1 MPEPLKNI
9 FSRPLLSP
17 FAELVQKVWP
27 DFSTT
32 AFLEKVFDEHYENLE
47 LKQRTRH
54 IAHALRAC
62 LPVDYR
68 DALQIVCEVTQSY
81 LDQHGE
87 KLTFQWI
94 FLPEFIEAHGIE
106 DPDASIAAIETVT
119 RWSSCEFT
127 VRPFLVKYPERMYAQ
142 MLAWSD
148 HPSPMV
154 RRLASEGIRPR
165 LPWGMGVPALKR
177 DPAPILPIL
186 EKLKN
191 DPAETVRR
199 SVANNLNDIA
209 KEHPQVVL
217 ELTGRWLGQN
227 PDTDWILRHACRG
240 LLKKGNAQALA
251 FFGFEKGAD
260 AIEVSNL
267 QYSPE
272 VRIGDKLDFSFQLG
286 NHAPKAQSLRLEYQ
300 IDYQTLS
307 GKISSKVFKI
317 KELELAAETTVQI
330 ERHQR
335 FQDFTT
341 RKHYPGVHVLRIL
354 VNGVALAEGAFLV
367 SKASGG

>member
-1 MPEPLKNI
+1 MAEPLKNI
-9 FSRPLLSP
+9 FSHPLLSP

-27 DFSTT
+27 DFPTT
-32 AFLEKVFDEHYENLE
+32 TFLEKVFDEHYENLE

-62 LPVDYR
+62 LPTAYR
-68 DALQIVCEVTQSY
+68 DALKIVCDVTQSY

-106 DPDASIAAIETVT
+106 DPDASISAIETVT

-148 HPSPMV
+148 NPSPMV

-217 ELTGRWLGQN
+217 EITGRWLGQN
-227 PDTDWILRHACRG
+227 PNTDWILRHACRG

-251 FFGFEKGAD
+251 FFGFEKGAN
-260 AIEVSNL
+260 AIEVANL
-267 QYSPE
+267 QYNPE
-272 VRIGDKLDFSFQLG
+272 VTIGDNLDFSFQLS
-286 NHAPKAQSLRLEYQ
+286 NHAPKAQTLRLEYQ

-330 ERHQR
+330 ERYQR

-341 RKHYPGVHVLRIL
+341 RKHYPGAHVLRIL
-354 VNGVALAEGAFLV
+354 VNGLALGEGEFFV
-367 SKASGG
+367 SKAKGR

>member
-1 MPEPLKNI
+1 MSEPLKNI
-9 FSRPLLSP
+9 FSRPLISP
-17 FAELVQKVWP
+17 FAELVKKVWP

-32 AFLEKVFDEHYENLE
+32 DFLEKVFDEHYEGLE

-54 IAHALRAC
+54 IAHALQAC
-62 LPVDYR
+62 LPSAYR
-68 DALQIVCEVTQSY
+68 DALRIVCAVAQSY
-81 LDQHGE
+81 IDQHGE
-87 KLTFQWI
+87 KLTFEWI
-94 FLPEFIEAHGIE
+94 FLPEFIEAHGVE
-106 DPDASIAAIETVT
+106 DPDASIPAIETVT

-127 VRPFLVKYPERMYAQ
+127 VRPFLIKYPERMYAQ
-142 MLAWSD
+142 MLAWAD
-148 HPSPMV
+148 HPSPML

-165 LPWGMGVPALKR
+165 LPWGMGVPVLKQ

-209 KEHPQVVL
+209 KEHPQIVL
-217 ELTGRWLGQN
+217 DMAGRWLGQN
-227 PDTDWILRHACRG
+227 SDTDWIVRHACRG

-251 FFGFEKGAD
+251 YFGFEKGAE
-260 AIEVSNL
+260 AVEVSNL
-267 QYSPE
+267 QHSLE
-272 VRIGDKLDFSFQLG
+272 VTVGDKLDFSFQLS
-286 NHAPKAQSLRLEYQ
+286 NHAAAAQSLRLEYQ

-317 KELELAAETTVQI
+317 KELELAAGTSVVV
-330 ERHQR
+330 ERYQR

-341 RKHYPGVHVLRIL
+341 RKHYPGGHVLRIL
-354 VNGVALAEGAFLV
+354 VNGLALAEGKFMV
-367 SKASGG
+367 S

>member
-9 FSRPLLSP
+9 FSRPLITP
-17 FAELVQKVWP
+17 FAELVKKIWP

-32 AFLEKVFDEHYENLE
+32 VFLEKVFDEHYEGLE

-62 LPVDYR
+62 LPTTYR
-68 DALQIVCEVTQSY
+68 DALKIVCEVTQSY
-81 LDQHGE
+81 IDQHGE

-94 FLPEFIEAHGIE
+94 FLPEFIEAHGVE
-106 DPDASIAAIETVT
+106 DPDASIPAIETVT

-127 VRPFLVKYPERMYAQ
+127 VRPFLLKYPERMYAQ
-142 MLAWSD
+142 MLNWAD

-217 ELTGRWLGQN
+217 DIAGRWLGQN
-227 PDTDWILRHACRG
+227 PDTDWIVRHACRG

-251 FFGFEKGAD
+251 YFGFEKGAE
-260 AIEVSNL
+260 AVEVSNL
-267 QYSPE
+267 QHSPE
-272 VRIGDKLDFSFQLG
+272 VTIGDKLDFSFQLS
-286 NHAPKAQSLRLEYQ
+286 NHAANAQSLRLEYQ

-317 KELELAAETTVQI
+317 KELELAAGVSVAV
-330 ERHQR
+330 ERYQR

-341 RKHYPGVHVLRIL
+341 RNHYPGEHVLRIL
-354 VNGVALAEGAFLV
+354 VNGLALAEGKFIV
-367 SKASGG
+367 S

>member
-9 FSRPLLSP
+9 FSRPLIHP
-17 FAELVQKVWP
+17 FAELVKTIWP

-32 AFLEKVFDEHYENLE
+32 TFLEKVFDEQYEGLE

-62 LPVDYR
+62 LPTAYR
-68 DALQIVCEVTQSY
+68 DALKIVCDVTQSY
-81 LDQHGE
+81 IDQHGE

-94 FLPEFIEAHGIE
+94 FLPEFIEAHGVE
-106 DPDASIAAIETVT
+106 DPDASITAIETVT

-127 VRPFLVKYPERMYAQ
+127 VRPFLLKYPERMYAQ

-217 ELTGRWLGQN
+217 DIAGRWLGQH
-227 PDTDWILRHACRG
+227 PDTDWIVRHACRG

-251 FFGFEKGAD
+251 YFGFEKGVD

-267 QYSPE
+267 QHSLE
-272 VRIGDKLDFSFQLG
+272 VTVGGKLDFSFQLN
-286 NHAPKAQSLRLEYQ
+286 NHASNAQSLRLEYQ

-317 KELELAAETTVQI
+317 KELELGAGASVMV
-330 ERHQR
+330 ERYQR

-341 RKHYPGVHVLRIL
+341 RKHYPGEHILRIL
-354 VNGVALAEGAFLV
+354 VNGLALAEGKFIV
-367 SKASGG
+367 P